1 MAMLVRDLMVPTVL
15 TVSPSDTIGDV
26 DRSMRETSDAAAVV
40 TENEKVVGLIT
51 EKEMAQAP
59 NDGVVSDAMRPDC
72 AVIGPG
78 ESLADAARAMSEKNQ
93 RFMPV
98 VDGGLLVG
106 ILSLTDLRRWARE
119 GDDDGRDEVQK
130 VLTLSVG
137 GYESQGPRT

>member
-1 MAMLVRDLMVPTVL
+1 MLVRDLMVPTVL
-15 TVSPSDTIGDV
+15 TVSPNDSIADV

-40 TENEKVVGLIT
+40 AENEDVIGLIT
-51 EKEMAQAP
+51 EKEIAQAP
-59 NDGVVSDAMRPDC
+59 NDGVVRDAMRSC
-72 AVIGPG
+72 ISVAPG
-78 ESLADAARAMSEKNQ
+78 AELAQAAREMSEKNQ

-119 GDDDGRDEVQK
+119 GDGDGRDEVQQ

-137 GYESQGPRT
+137 GYESQTPPT